1 MSNKITFRP
10 IFKKDYPQIEDIIR
24 KTWNY
29 DQFCSPKTA
38 KQLAK
43 IFLLSVLANQTYTQ
57 VALID
62 DKCVGVIMAK
72 NIKEHHCPFIFHF
85 NQFISI
91 FKLLIS
97 KEGRDVTNIFSDV
110 NDIDRQ
116 LLQASHKEYQGELAF
131 FAIDES
137 YRGIGLGRKLFL
149 QALDYMKEAN
159 IDEFYLYTD
168 TSCNY
173 HFYEHLGMI
182 RRVEKKH
189 SFSIEQTSAAM
200 TFYLY
205 DYSS

>member
-10 IFKKDYPQIEDIIR
+10 ILKKDYPEIEKIIR

-29 DQFCSPKTA
+29 DQFCSPKIA

-43 IFLLSVLANQTYTQ
+43 IFLLSVLANQTYSQ

-72 NIKEHHCPFIFHF
+72 NIKEHHCPIKFRF
-85 NQFISI
+85 NQFINI
-91 FKLLIS
+91 LKLLVS
-97 KEGRDVTNIFSDV
+97 KEGRDVSNIFNDV
-110 NDIDRQ
+110 NNIDRQ
-116 LLQASHKEYQGELAF
+116 LLQDSHKEYQGEIAF
-131 FAIDES
+131 FAVNET
-137 YRGIGLGRKLFL
+137 YRGIGLGKKLFL

-159 IDEFYLYTD
+159 VNEFYLYTD

-189 SFSIEQTSAAM
+189 SFSIEQASTTM

-205 DYSS
+205 DYSN

>member
-10 IFKKDYPQIEDIIR
+10 ILKKDYPEIETIIR

-29 DQFCSPKTA
+29 DQFCSPKIA

-43 IFLLSVLANQTYTQ
+43 IFLLSVLANQTYSQ

-72 NIKEHHCPFIFHF
+72 NIKEHHCPIKFRF
-85 NQFISI
+85 NQFINI
-91 FKLLIS
+91 LKLLVS
-97 KEGRDVTNIFSDV
+97 KEGRDVSNIFNDV
-110 NDIDRQ
+110 NNIDRQ
-116 LLQASHKEYQGELAF
+116 LLQDSHKEYQGEIAF
-131 FAIDES
+131 FAVNET
-137 YRGIGLGRKLFL
+137 YRGIGLGKKLFL

-159 IDEFYLYTD
+159 VNEFYLYTD

-182 RRVEKKH
+182 RRVEKQH
-189 SFSIEQTSAAM
+189 AFPIEQTSATM

-205 DYSS
+205 DYSN